1 MVWSRIRGKYKGNT
15 KQREASM
22 AEVRSEA
29 AAIEQ
34 RKRAFPVIKQRV

>member
-1 MVWSRIRGKYKGNT
+1 MVRSRVRGKYKGNT

-22 AEVRSEA
+22 AELRSEA

-34 RKRAFPVIKQRV
+34 RKKGFPVIEQRV